1 MKLHVLRMSY
11 IYSGPITVMVKRQ
24 VDPFVGGFGVGL
36 RCSLL
41 GYFLRFDYAW
51 GVEDFKIANKKGM
64 FMFSIGTDF

>member
-1 MKLHVLRMSY
+1 MVFPGEIR
-11 IYSGPITVMVKRQ
+11 SGTV
-24 VDPFVGGFGVGL
+24 FVVEMGGFGVGA

-64 FMFSIGTDF
+64 FLFSIGTDF